1 MEASKIQSP
10 PPVRL
15 YSDPQQIFEQDSL
28 DEVYENS

>member
-1 MEASKIQSP
+1 MEAPKIQ

-15 YSDPQQIFEQDSL
+15 HSDPQQIFEQDSL